1 MSIARRSAPLKS
13 RRSRSRYRV
22 SAIAIAAAFTVLA
35 TSNAA
40 RAASSSGLEA
50 FAKPMA
56 DEELSDMRGKFVG
69 PAGVAYFGVELQS
82 SWTNADGVTVAA
94 ILAFSLDL
102 RQTSGDMRS
111 AVPLLLVGWSR
122 DCEGC
127 SDGLIASG
135 PGTAAAEVP
144 TLATGGLSSVHGTV
158 QSQQIQGSD
167 NSVRNTLTIALKPAN
182 DVQPTHYSG
191 LTPATSSSSQVLPD
205 GGAVHFTISGSQL
218 GLMLENGAG
227 AGLVGQSVDSSLN
240 QVSQN
245 VLLTSNMNAVQN
257 SVALTVGI
265 DQLRQADQFN
275 VQNAISAMK
284 GSGY

>member
-1 MSIARRSAPLKS
+1 MSTLARPYAPSGLTCS
-13 RRSRSRYRV
+13 RRRHRASTV
-22 SAIAIAAAFTVLA
+22 AIAAAFAVFGGIGHA
-35 TSNAA
+35 TAA
-40 RAASSSGLEA
+40 PSSGLEA

-56 DEELSDMRGKFVG
+56 DEDLSDMRGKFVG

-102 RQTSGDMRS
+102 RQTTGDIRT
-111 AVPLLLVGWSR
+111 AVPLLLIGWSR
-122 DCEGC
+122 NCAGCAEGLV
-127 SDGLIASG
+127 STTTS
-135 PGTAAAEVP
+135 PGAPA
-144 TLATGGLSSVHGTV
+144 LATGGLSTVHGAV

-167 NSVRNTLTIALKPAN
+167 NAVRNTLTIALKPAS
-182 DVQPTHYSG
+182 DVHSNPNST
-191 LTPATSSSSQVLPD
+191 LTPATSSSTQILSD

-218 GLMLENGAG
+218 GLLLENGAG

-245 VLLTSNMNAVQN
+245 VLLTSSLNTVQN

-275 VQNAISAMK
+275 IQNAISAMK
-284 GSGY
+284 GAGY